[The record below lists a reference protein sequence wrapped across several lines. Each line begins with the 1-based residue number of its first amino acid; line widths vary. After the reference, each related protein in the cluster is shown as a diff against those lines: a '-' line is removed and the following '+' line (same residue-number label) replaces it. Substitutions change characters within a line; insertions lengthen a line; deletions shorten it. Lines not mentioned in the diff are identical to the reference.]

1 MRAAQFQAALSDARA
16 AMNHDP
22 QEARLQLVFAMGF
35 LAGAGLAG
43 AVAALERSHITMFPG
58 VSFPKIDDAD

>member
-1 MRAAQFQAALSDARA
+1 MRAARFQAALRDARRV
-16 AMNHDP
+16 MSEDP

-43 AVAALERSHITMFPG
+43 AVAAIERAHITMFPG
-58 VSFPKIDDAD
+58 VAFPCIDEEN